1 VILGRKA
8 GAGRGD
14 VQELTLADLANMGV
28 ASQQFTNAVAQ
39 VVAASMVV
47 TPKIYAP
54 LVNGDKPGPAIVANS
69 DGAVML
75 VAL

>member
-1 VILGRKA
+1 
-8 GAGRGD
+8 
-14 VQELTLADLANMGV
+14 MGV